1 VCNPENTM
9 ARPPNQPEGIP
20 KTIIPPTGPSTNPVD
35 LGDGA
40 RTVEPRPA
48 VTGSTVADKPR
59 GAPSSSRSTDQ
70 PSARDLPGRQP
81 SDAAPPPDDE
91 GPLESLGKAI
101 SAPVR
106 EAGGTGPGE
115 RDMPS
120 GGRGGA
126 PR

>member
-1 VCNPENTM
+1 M
-9 ARPPNQPEGIP
+9 ARQPNQPEGIP
-20 KTIIPPTGPSTNPVD
+20 KTIIPPAGPSTNPAD

-40 RTVEPRPA
+40 RTVDPRPA

-59 GAPSSSRSTDQ
+59 GAGAPARGADQ

-91 GPLESLGKAI
+91 GPLESLGKAV

-106 EAGGTGPGE
+106 EAGGTAPGG
-115 RDMPS
+115 RDRSTPS

-126 PR
+126 SG